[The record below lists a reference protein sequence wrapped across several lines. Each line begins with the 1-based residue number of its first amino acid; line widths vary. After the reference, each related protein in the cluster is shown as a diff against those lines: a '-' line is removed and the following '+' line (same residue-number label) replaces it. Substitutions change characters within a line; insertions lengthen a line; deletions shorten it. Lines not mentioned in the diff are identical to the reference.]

1 MRNRERLNHLLG
13 LAQKESIR
21 IIFSRKKIQKDWAGI
36 YINSPIL
43 GSSITLRE
51 SMPLDQLV
59 FTLAHELGHH
69 FQDDRSQPELFSPF
83 RVPLPTQKRLDPA
96 EQRADWYGLELIT
109 TPEEW
114 QRAEEQFPCDLI
126 HIARIME
133 LPLDAAVAWSRRR
146 RDGGLDGRSGPLQ
159 FSDPLWMGIE
169 KDSPGRGGS
178 QHTFSKLLNRRIGN
192 STVLERCDFYLMRE
206 RAATMRGGYGVRFR
220 QIMSETWTAVQKAGG
235 FAFFFGNNE
244 T

>member
-1 MRNRERLNHLLG
+1 MRNRERLNHLMG
-13 LAQKESIR
+13 LAQKENIR

-83 RVPLPTQKRLDPA
+83 RVPLPTQKRLDPD
-96 EQRADWYGLELIT
+96 EQRADWYGLRLIT

-114 QRAEEQFPCDLI
+114 QRAEEQFPCDLM

-133 LPLDAAVAWSRRR
+133 LPLDAAVAWSRGCRQ
-146 RDGGLDGRSGPLQ
+146 GESSSCAGRVQ
-159 FSDPLWMGIE
+159 FSESLWIGIE
-169 KDSPGRGGS
+169 KDSRGQGGS
-178 QHTFSKLLNRRIGN
+178 QHTFRKLLNRRHGN
-192 STVLERCDFYLMRE
+192 VTVLERNDFYLMRE

-220 QIMSETWTAVQKAGG
+220 QIMSETWTAVQKARGL
-235 FAFFFGNNE
+235 AFFFGNNE